1 MRYNFIHFRNLPIL
15 AKTFWKVPKYLPDNP
30 AKESFNKIVGI
41 YESNFKAVCSF
52 THKTDAF
59 EKNLIINS
67 HFTFSS
73 ERLSIEESC
82 KYSKMDTN
90 QQFQI
95 VYSIIEKSQE
105 EQIFIFEKEHEDKI
119 RLLPRN
125 IQDTFREI
133 DSLLEENNDKC
144 VIS

>member
-1 MRYNFIHFRNLPIL
+1 MRYNFINFRNLPIL

-41 YESNFKAVCSF
+41 YRPDFKAVCSF
-52 THKTDAF
+52 THKTDAL
-59 EKNLIINS
+59 EKNFIINS
-67 HFTFSS
+67 HFMFSS
-73 ERLSIEESC
+73 ERLRIEEMC
-82 KYSKMDTN
+82 KYSQMDAN
-90 QQFQI
+90 QNFRI

-105 EQIFIFEKEHEDKI
+105 EIMFIFEKEHEDKI

-133 DSLLEENNDKC
+133 NSFLEKNNDKC

>member
-1 MRYNFIHFRNLPIL
+1 MRYNFIHYRNLPIL

-30 AKESFNKIVGI
+30 AKVSFNKIVGI
-41 YESNFKAVCSF
+41 YGSNFKAVCSF

-59 EKNLIINS
+59 EKNFIINS

-73 ERLSIEESC
+73 ERFQIEESC
-82 KYSKMDTN
+82 KYSKMDAN
-90 QQFQI
+90 EQFRI
-95 VYSIIEKSQE
+95 IYSIIEKSHE
-105 EQIFIFEKEHEDKI
+105 EIMFIFEKEHEDKI

-133 DSLLEENNDKC
+133 NSLLEENKDKC

>member
-1 MRYNFIHFRNLPIL
+1 MRYNFINFRNLPIL

-41 YESNFKAVCSF
+41 YRPDFHSVCSF
-52 THKTDAF
+52 THKTDAL
-59 EKNLIINS
+59 EKNFIINS
-67 HFTFSS
+67 HFMFSS
-73 ERLSIEESC
+73 DKLRIEESC

-90 QQFQI
+90 QQFRI

-105 EQIFIFEKEHEDKI
+105 EQMFIFEKEHEDKI

-125 IQDTFREI
+125 IQDLFREI
-133 DSLLEENNDKC
+133 NSLLEENNDKC

>member
-1 MRYNFIHFRNLPIL
+1 MRYNFIHFQNLPIL

-41 YESNFKAVCSF
+41 FGSNFKAVCSF

-59 EKNLIINS
+59 EKNFIINS
-67 HFTFSS
+67 HFMFSS
-73 ERLSIEESC
+73 ERLQIEESC
-82 KYSKMDTN
+82 KYSKMDAN
-90 QQFQI
+90 EQFQI
-95 VYSIIEKSQE
+95 VYSIIEKSHE
-105 EQIFIFEKEHEDKI
+105 EIMFIFEKEHEDKI

-133 DSLLEENNDKC
+133 NSLLEENKDKC

>member
-41 YESNFKAVCSF
+41 YESNFKAICSF
-52 THKTDAF
+52 THKMDAF
-59 EKNLIINS
+59 EKNFIINS
-67 HFTFSS
+67 HFMFSS
-73 ERLSIEESC
+73 DKLRIEESC
-82 KYSKMDTN
+82 KYAKMDTN
-90 QQFQI
+90 QQFRI
-95 VYSIIEKSQE
+95 IYSIIEKSHE
-105 EQIFIFEKEHEDKI
+105 EIIFIFEKEHEDKI

-125 IQDTFREI
+125 IQDSFREI
-133 DSLLEENNDKC
+133 NSLLEENKDKC

>member
-1 MRYNFIHFRNLPIL
+1 MKYNFLHFRILPIL

-41 YESNFKAVCSF
+41 YGSNFNAVCSF
-52 THKTDAF
+52 THKTDITD
-59 EKNLIINS
+59 KNFIINS
-67 HFTFSS
+67 HFMFSS
-73 ERLSIEESC
+73 DKLRIEESC

-90 QQFQI
+90 QQFRI

-105 EQIFIFEKEHEDKI
+105 EQMFIFEKEHEDKI
-119 RLLPRN
+119 QLLPRN
-125 IQDTFREI
+125 IQDSFREI
-133 DSLLEENNDKC
+133 NSLLEENNDKC